1 MVVLV
6 DIEVH
11 VVMVVVLRGLGGLV
25 VVVCVILVE
34 RGTPYSYNVQTVVVD
49 VEPDVVSV
57 VVLQLLLMLVVV
69 TAIVVKWLEQVE
81 KAIP

>member
-11 VVMVVVLRGLGGLV
+11 VVMVIVLKGLGG
-25 VVVCVILVE
+25 
-34 RGTPYSYNVQTVVVD
+34 PYSCNVQTVVVD
-49 VEPDVVSV
+49 AELDVVSV

-69 TAIVVKWLEQVE
+69 TAIVVKMLEQVE